1 MKKKVNKKEEVHHA
15 HCVRIIEALCDI
27 GLHLLEEQCVCCE
40 VVGHHTCCSVLL
52 HCIVAH

>member
-1 MKKKVNKKEEVHHA
+1 MEKKKEKKVHHA
-15 HCVRIIEALCDI
+15 HCVGIIEALCDI

-40 VVGHHTCCSVLL
+40 VVGHHTCRSVLL